1 MRSLVLAAVAYL
13 AMPQA
18 ASADEAPQQEPA
30 PAAASKPA
38 SEAPSPERVAAA
50 EQLIRALHIEAQ
62 YDRIFLQ
69 LIPVMTSQ
77 VFDSL
82 KDNVKAPTA
91 LRKKLADPDALA
103 SAKRFFASEALAA
116 FKRRYPSL
124 ITATAKEYAAAFS
137 LDELHGLAAFY
148 AAPLGQKALNVLP
161 GIQQKLYPIG
171 AEAGRDVGVEAMRKT
186 LDHIDGAV
194 GEVSS

>member
-1 MRSLVLAAVAYL
+1 MRSLVLAAVACL
-13 AMPQA
+13 TMPAA
-18 ASADEAPQQEPA
+18 ASANQVPRQEPA
-30 PAAASKPA
+30 SAASKPA
-38 SEAPSPERVAAA
+38 SEAPSPERLAAA
-50 EQLIRALHIEAQ
+50 QQLVPALNVEAQ

-69 LIPVMTSQ
+69 LIPAMTSQ

-82 KDNVKAPTA
+82 KDNVKAPAA
-91 LRKKLADPDALA
+91 LREKLADPDALA

-124 ITATAKEYAAAFS
+124 ITATANEYAAAFS
-137 LDELHGLAAFY
+137 LDELNGLAAFY
-148 AAPLGQKALNVLP
+148 AAPLGQKALNMLP
-161 GIQQKLYPIG
+161 SIQQKLFPIG

-186 LDHIDGAV
+186 LDHINGTV